1 MIIVNMLPD
10 DMRKKE
16 SMPLPQ
22 FLGIL
27 GGIVA
32 FAVLGFF
39 IINYMWFIIPE
50 MQARKNRLRSEETAL
65 KGQAKDYDQ
74 MTSEINQMSEYID
87 TVRSLYLNRT
97 VWSKV
102 LADLKTITN
111 FDNKQGQQNAE
122 NKYIWMTH
130 IVCNDSVLGI
140 DGVASGPSE
149 QSAIEMLQHMLR
161 SMRDES
167 TNIPPEQQ
175 RLRQLEEDLHLVT
188 ERYEARRDEDP
199 SLPDESDEM
208 ISLRTQLALLR
219 STVSGGIA
227 TKPFASQIDI
237 RSINPV
243 RQEWRKSPEAK
254 GTVSG
259 KDGVSIISLPHSD
272 YVWNFTLSMK
282 LKGK

>member
-65 KGQAKDYDQ
+65 KNQAKEYDD
-74 MTSEINQMSEYID
+74 MTRQINEMTDYID

-102 LADLKTITN
+102 LADLKSITN
-111 FDNKQGQQNAE
+111 FDNQTGQQNAE
-122 NKYIWMTH
+122 NKYIWMTK

-140 DGVASGPSE
+140 DGIASGPNE
-149 QSAIEMLQHMLR
+149 QSAMEMLQRMLR
-161 SMRDES
+161 NMRDVS
-167 TNIPPEQQ
+167 ANVPPEQ
-175 RLRQLEEDLHLVT
+175 RQLRRLEQELLV
-188 ERYEARRDEDP
+188 AREKHEQHKDEDP
-199 SLPDESDEM
+199 TLPDESEEI
-208 ISLRTQLALLR
+208 ISLRSQVALLR
-219 STVSGGIA
+219 SSMSGGIA

-243 RQEWRKSPEAK
+243 RQEWRKAPVVSEANR
-254 GTVSG
+254 G
-259 KDGVSIISLPHSD
+259 GVTTIELPHSE
-272 YVWNFTLSMK
+272 YVWNFTVSMK
-282 LKGK
+282 LKGKD